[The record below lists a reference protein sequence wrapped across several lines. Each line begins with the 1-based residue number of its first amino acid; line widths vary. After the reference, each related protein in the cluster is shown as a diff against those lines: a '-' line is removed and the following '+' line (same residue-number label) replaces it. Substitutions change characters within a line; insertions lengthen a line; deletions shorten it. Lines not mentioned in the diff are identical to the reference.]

1 MSRAASVQTVH
12 LALEAPEEDVL
23 VLAGGAHRA
32 ILEVGSVNFAVLDP
46 PAQEALVAGYAA
58 VLNGL
63 TFPVQLL
70 VRVTHLDLDRYLDDL
85 DARARQEPNPA
96 LAHLATDQAA
106 SLRRRARSQTLLER
120 RCYLVVPADDAGPGP
135 GSPWAVLAGLF
146 GRRRAAPHVAG
157 AAARKQLAFRCDE
170 LVGQLGRCGLGARR
184 LRSGELLHL
193 YYACWCPE
201 LARTQ
206 RLRRD
211 LADYTTLV
219 IGAAHRP
226 GHGDRGGAPSGTAPA
241 GRIPRSA

>member
-23 VLAGGAHRA
+23 VLAGGARRA
-32 ILEVGSVNFAVLDP
+32 VLEVGSVNFAALDP

-70 VRVTHLDLDRYLDDL
+70 VRVTHLDLDRYLDEL
-85 DARARQEPNPA
+85 DARAREEPNPA

-120 RCYLVVPADDAGPGP
+120 RFYLVVPADDADDAGP

-184 LRSGELLHL
+184 LGSGELLHL

-226 GHGDRGGAPSGTAPA
+226 GHADQGGTAPA
-241 GRIPRSA
+241 GRTTRSA